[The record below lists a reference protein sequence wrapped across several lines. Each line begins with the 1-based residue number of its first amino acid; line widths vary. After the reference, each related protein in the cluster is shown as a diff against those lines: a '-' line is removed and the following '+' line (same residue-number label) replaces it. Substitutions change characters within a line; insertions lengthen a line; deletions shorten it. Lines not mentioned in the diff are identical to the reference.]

1 MNEIE
6 TVYKIIEEK
15 FGVDKKELMSKGNT
29 RDMVNLRRIVSLV
42 LLKNTYLN
50 LESIGRVIGRD
61 HSTVSYYKDNTEALF
76 MSDKK
81 LKRHYEEVSFSFKV
95 YDTNLEEKLKNL
107 LNTRIKIEEEIL
119 KTEEALEKQ
128 SLQLV

>member
-29 RDMVNLRRIVSLV
+29 REMVNLRRIVSLV

>member
-6 TVYKIIEEK
+6 IIYKIIEDK

-29 RDMVNLRRIVSLV
+29 REMVNLRRIVSLV

-76 MSDKK
+76 TSDKK
-81 LKRHYEEVSFSFKV
+81 LKRYYEEVSFSFKI

-107 LNTRIKIEEEIL
+107 VNTRTKIEEEIL
-119 KTEEALEKQ
+119 KTEEEIKKQ
-128 SLQLV
+128 SMQLV

>member
-29 RDMVNLRRIVSLV
+29 REMVNLRRIVSLV

-50 LESIGRVIGRD
+50 LESIGRVIGID
-61 HSTVSYYKDNTEALF
+61 HATISHYKKSTEDLF

-107 LNTRIKIEEEIL
+107 LNTRMKIEEEIL
-119 KTEEALEKQ
+119 KTEEELEKQ

>member
-29 RDMVNLRRIVSLV
+29 REMVNLRRIVSLV

-50 LESIGRVIGRD
+50 LESIGKVIGRD

>member
-95 YDTNLEEKLKNL
+95 YDTNLEGKLKNL